1 MNLDDD
7 VRIYISDLNRR
18 WILIPTNKT
27 DVLFIE
33 KNVFFSLDMV
43 STHLSARAMSVSL
56 VHFTECQVLDSDAP
70 GSASLFPLCATPDG
84 TLTLFWLY
92 SARSYKLYNDS
103 KKKS

>member
-1 MNLDDD
+1 
-7 VRIYISDLNRR
+7 
-18 WILIPTNKT
+18 
-27 DVLFIE
+27 
-33 KNVFFSLDMV
+33 MV
-43 STHLSARAMSVSL
+43 STHLAARAMSVSL

-103 KKKS
+103 KKILNTIHSQLILSIVLLVDFFV